1 MKVLVTG
8 AAGFVGS
15 RLAEVLLDGGHAVCG
30 FDLLDGEDPPGW
42 QQARLEQARGHE
54 RYTFV
59 RGDVTD
65 AASMDEVVVD
75 FRPDALVHLASRR
88 DLGWAEEMPEA
99 CLRLHA
105 EGTACV
111 LQACL
116 RKNIPQAV
124 IGSSS
129 HVYGGTRRFPFTED
143 DPADRPLSVIGAA
156 LRAAELAAYAHA
168 LRSPVNVTVLRV
180 FSVYGP
186 RQSPVRLVP
195 ALAAAAERRVPMP
208 VFGDG
213 TAGRDMIFVDD
224 AVVGFLRA
232 LDRPAPWRVLNLGTG
247 QTTTLDQVAEL
258 VAWLSD
264 VELQRERL
272 PLRPGEMPHTFARID
287 AARDGIGFTP
297 AVGLEEGI
305 RRTLDWHRE
314 RGRAFCDIRGGGSR
328 RST

>member
-1 MKVLVTG
+1 MRILVTG
-8 AAGFVGS
+8 AAGFVGA
-15 RLAEVLLDGGHAVCG
+15 RLAEVLLEGGHTVCG
-30 FDLLDGEDPPGW
+30 FDLLDGEEPPGW
-42 QQARLEQARGHE
+42 QEARLETARAHE
-54 RYTFV
+54 RFAFV

-65 AASMDEVVVD
+65 SSSLDEVLARV
-75 FRPDALVHLASRR
+75 RPDALVHLASRR
-88 DLGWAEEMPEA
+88 DLGWGEEIPEA

-105 EGTACV
+105 EGTASV

-116 RKNIPQAV
+116 RKNIHHVV

-129 HVYGGTRRFPFTED
+129 HVYGGTRRYPFAED
-143 DPADRPLSVIGAA
+143 DPADRPLSVTGAA

-168 LRSPVNVTVLRV
+168 LRSPVNVTVLRM

-195 ALAAAAERRVPMP
+195 ALVEAAARRVPMP

-213 TAGRDMIFVDD
+213 TAGRDMIHVDD
-224 AVVGFLRA
+224 VVVGFLRA
-232 LDRPAPWRVLNLGTG
+232 LDRPAPWRVLNLGSG

-258 VAWLSD
+258 IAWLSD

-272 PLRPGEMPHTFARID
+272 PLRPGEMPHTYARMD
-287 AARDGIGFTP
+287 AARDSIGFVP

-305 RRTLDWHRE
+305 RRTLEWHRE
-314 RGRAFCDIRGGGSR
+314 RGRAFKHIRGGEGGRTS
-328 RST
+328 